1 MLPVA
6 LVAFLGGCM
15 MHGDGTP
22 PKVNLPEQWPAK
34 QVSSTEQ
41 PLPLYPWW
49 KQLKSEELNQF
60 VIESLANN
68 RQIQQSINNIEQA
81 QAQLDTIKLGWLPSL
96 NFLGGAVSGN
106 TTLSVQGL
114 SIPVNNVGGFVGFL
128 PTYII
133 NLLQL
138 PTKQMQAGRVVE
150 ASQADYLAVRTAI
163 IAQVTSAYLTV
174 LATEHQG
181 QILRDMQQTLTK
193 LVDLSVALKLRGLS
207 TDIVQNQLEV
217 ELHAISG
224 QLAQNSAN
232 HQASQN
238 ALLILVGRNVGR
250 VKIKQALVQID
261 SDVAAPGNLPASVVA
276 IRPDV
281 AAARARLDAANY
293 GVTASTA
300 LLFPTLSLN
309 ALMTNI
315 KETNN
320 ATTSSSNANFQAAF
334 ATWVLDPKILGA
346 ISSSDVSYKS
356 ALIQYVE
363 AVNTALR
370 ETDDALSAY
379 EGQQIKFKHDSEAFA
394 KASANLKISESMY
407 LQGLISQSQYL
418 EAKNRHD
425 LLDAAV
431 TQVKLMKLIALAKL
445 YQSMGGGSIYEEQN
459 LEISNGTVQSKRN

>member
-1 MLPVA
+1 
-6 LVAFLGGCM
+6 M
-15 MHGDGTP
+15 MHGDGAP

-41 PLPLYPWW
+41 VLPLYPWW

-138 PTKQMQAGRVVE
+138 PTKQMQAGRAVE

-207 TDIVQNQLEV
+207 SDIVQNQLEV

-250 VKIKQALVQID
+250 VKINQALVQID

-281 AAARARLDAANY
+281 VAARARLDAANY

-315 KETNN
+315 KATNN
-320 ATTSSSNANFQAAF
+320 ATASNSNANFQAAF
-334 ATWVLDPKILGA
+334 ATWVLDPQILGA

-431 TQVKLMKLIALAKL
+431 TQAKLMKLIALAKL
-445 YQSMGGGSIYEEQN
+445 YQSMGGGSVYEEQN
-459 LEISNGTVQSKRN
+459 LDIYNGTVQSKRN

>member
-1 MLPVA
+1 M
-6 LVAFLGGCM
+6 
-15 MHGDGTP
+15 
-22 PKVNLPEQWPAK
+22 
-34 QVSSTEQ
+34 
-41 PLPLYPWW
+41 
-49 KQLKSEELNQF
+49 
-60 VIESLANN
+60 
-68 RQIQQSINNIEQA
+68 
-81 QAQLDTIKLGWLPSL
+81 
-96 NFLGGAVSGN
+96 
-106 TTLSVQGL
+106 
-114 SIPVNNVGGFVGFL
+114 

-138 PTKQMQAGRVVE
+138 PTKQMQAGRAVE

-207 TDIVQNQLEV
+207 SDIVQNQLEV

-250 VKIKQALVQID
+250 VKINQALVQID

-281 AAARARLDAANY
+281 VAARARLDAANY

-315 KETNN
+315 KATNN
-320 ATTSSSNANFQAAF
+320 ATASNSNANFQAAF
-334 ATWVLDPKILGA
+334 ATWVLDPQILGA

-431 TQVKLMKLIALAKL
+431 TQAKLMKLIALAKL
-445 YQSMGGGSIYEEQN
+445 YQSMGGGSVYEEQN
-459 LEISNGTVQSKRN
+459 LDIYNGTVQSKRN

>member
-1 MLPVA
+1 
-6 LVAFLGGCM
+6 M

-41 PLPLYPWW
+41 QLPLYPWW

-81 QAQLDTIKLGWLPSL
+81 QAQLDTIKLGWLPTL

-114 SIPVNNVGGFVGFL
+114 SISVNNVGGFVGFL

-181 QILRDMQQTLTK
+181 QILLDMQQTLTK

-431 TQVKLMKLIALAKL
+431 TQAKLMKLIALAKL